1 MTETKETK
9 IRLNRNQRREL
20 KRNLKLKGV
29 KSNPKGGWL
38 VETILTDDEFEV
50 FRKEGQGLYAWVTK
64 TQYELM
70 VKNGILKEA
79 WIKVGQYGALNNNKT
94 PDETITSE
102 YRINESIVILW
113 VYRLTDEDIENIT
126 KKYKDTDLWKVG
138 PAFVLEQIV
147 NKKITN
153 KPPKSDGAG
162 QETFW
167 TSLPKIV
174 SEVEKELNKEQLL
187 IPFISSD
194 DKEEAI
200 NKMINNPTKYFGLFA
215 TMRHGKSWDYLE
227 YIKRKY
233 VKSNV
238 VETHGIFC
246 HDTKTY
252 GGWKKKIE
260 KSYKDCIDLIELKDN
275 KDYDFSKTPKRNTIV
290 LISPQLI
297 SASSDNKGITNFE
310 EKLNSLK
317 SSYDIQLEN
326 IFVDEAHNYFTPQ
339 WEKYYESILKGGQI
353 ILASGTAANLILKHQ
368 DKFDETNTFIWG
380 IKELKEKLKE
390 ELNIDL
396 KLEVK
401 LIDIEKITDGS
412 DFNISNLQ
420 SEDDGILSNQYH
432 FEQFVGKMINPNSKF
447 SPIFSRE
454 RKHHIALF
462 DTVNSAKEF
471 KRLVQS
477 SKYSDKIT
485 PILVAGSKG
494 RDANSEEEV
503 NKLILEAESQG
514 KRTIT
519 LTCGSMIQGV
529 SERNWKS
536 ILNLSSKSTY
546 EIYFQLFGRG
556 FEFDNDLD
564 NYMGQETKEERVI
577 MWDYNP
583 NRIYGVGAEFVDSMA
598 KVNGDDQTKAIKYF
612 YDIIDITEF
621 IEVEGA
627 KGMWSEPKSY
637 EEIESKIN
645 EIVNKNTI
653 RRGLTV
659 NTCLDKSFGIDQL
672 DSEWIEWAIKQKW
685 SSNGKN
691 GDKIRKQKLDLWEQ
705 NLLKQKT
712 DYSKS
717 QKDKTQRQVQ
727 KEVLDLQEQIKRS
740 FEQTLSKLD
749 IVWAVYKS
757 QGKVNYH
764 IDELFNYYDENEFL
778 TGLGLPTKEVSKVF
792 VETVKRFGL
801 TDKINGKLKDS
812 RIETIENFL
821 DMDTETFLKTCDN
834 TIDKWFNYDGDDTQL
849 SVRDSYNILK
859 KELKKT
865 KAKLGQKFVVQ
876 YAKSGS
882 INLALT
888 YLLKENSKQIFGREL
903 TNQEI
908 IESVSYEDENTF
920 FESLINT
927 MGFSKTTQTNKDFII
942 INPPYKRGFHIGVFN
957 KSFEELSDGG
967 TLICLH
973 PSTPFLNNKP
983 TDDKETIKIRNII
996 NDYYTELKFINGN
1009 DIFDNADLMVP
1020 LSITKVTKI
1029 KDSRIF
1035 VTYSHFD
1042 SSIKSRNE
1050 YNSIDSVFLHGNDLV
1065 LSIKNRIEKKGIK
1078 NISNFLFRNGH
1089 RDNFYIRIN
1098 RISGHAPKKGDKIVN
1113 PDFYQLLYKKD
1124 ENDFNRILT
1133 TTPDGKKGNGG
1144 ALNELGFSNKEQ
1156 VKNGFE
1162 FLKTK
1167 FTRFCLS
1174 LRKTGSDLN
1183 NIDLEFVP
1191 YMDFSQEWTDEKLFD
1206 YFELTQEERNFINE
1220 YIPNWYER
1228 DFN

>member
-1 MTETKETK
+1 MTEVENQKVN
-9 IRLNRNQRREL
+9 LNRRQRRQL
-20 KRNLKLKGV
+20 KRNLKLRGV
-29 KSNPKGGWL
+29 KKNSKGGWF
-38 VETILTDDEFEV
+38 VETILSDDEFEV
-50 FRKEGQGLYAWVTK
+50 FRKKGQGLYAWVTK

-70 VKNGILKEA
+70 VKNGILKED

-102 YRINESIVILW
+102 YRINDSIVILW
-113 VYRLTDEDIENIT
+113 VYRFTDEDIQNIT
-126 KKYKDTDLWKVG
+126 KKYKDTDKWKVG
-138 PAFVLEQIV
+138 PAYVVEQII
-147 NKKITN
+147 NKKITD
-153 KPPKSDGAG
+153 KLPKRDGSG
-162 QETFW
+162 DETFW

-174 SEVEKELNKEQLL
+174 SEVETELNKKQLL

-233 VKSNV
+233 VIFDVFKN
-238 VETHGIFC
+238 HAIFC

-260 KSYKDCIDLIELKDN
+260 KSYSDCIDFIELKDN
-275 KDYDFSKTPKRNTIV
+275 KDYDFSKTPKRNTII

-297 SASSDNKGITNFE
+297 SASSNNEDITNFE
-310 EKLNSLK
+310 EKLKSLK
-317 SSYDIQLEN
+317 ESYDIQVEN

-339 WEKYYESILKGGQI
+339 WEKYYESILQGGQI

-380 IKELKEKLKE
+380 INELKKKLLQ

-401 LIDIEKITDGS
+401 LIQLKNTDGS
-412 DFNISNLQ
+412 DFNIANLQ
-420 SEDDGILSNQYH
+420 SEDDGVLSNQYH
-432 FEQFVGKMINPNSKF
+432 FEEFVNKMINPNSKF
-447 SPIFSRE
+447 SPIFSRD

-462 DTVNSAKEF
+462 DTVNSAKQF
-471 KRLVQS
+471 KKIIES
-477 SKYSDKIT
+477 SKYSDKIV

-494 RDANSEEEV
+494 RDANSEQEV

-556 FEFDNDLD
+556 FEFDNELD
-564 NYMGQETKEERVI
+564 NYIGQEIKEERVI

-598 KVNGDDQTKAIKYF
+598 KVNGDDQTKALKYF
-612 YDIIDITEF
+612 FEIIDITEY
-621 IEVEGA
+621 VEEGRT
-627 KGMWSEPKSY
+627 WSDSKSY

-659 NTCLDKSFGIDQL
+659 NTCLDKRFGIDQL

-691 GDKIRKQKLDLWEQ
+691 GDKVRKQKLDLWEQ

-712 DYSKS
+712 DHSKS
-717 QKDKTQRQVQ
+717 QKDKTQRQTQ
-727 KEVLDLQEQIKRS
+727 KEILDLQEQVKRS

-757 QGKVNYH
+757 QGKVDYH
-764 IDELFNYYDENEFL
+764 IDELFEYYNEDDFL
-778 TGLGLPTKEVSKVF
+778 TLLGLPDRDVSRVF

-812 RIETIENFL
+812 KIETIHSKLNLDKESFL
-821 DMDTETFLKTCDN
+821 TRMDKE
-834 TIDKWFNYDGDDTQL
+834 DKMFTYDGDDTQL
-849 SVRDSYNILK
+849 SGRDAYKIMKPYIKGLNRTTKRNLK
-859 KELKKT
+859 SGKIKIHT
-865 KAKLGQKFVVQ
+865 P

-882 INLALT
+882 ITQVIT
-888 YLLKENSKQIFGREL
+888 YLLKENFSDL
-903 TNQEI
+903 TNDEI
-908 IESVSYEDENTF
+908 VSMISYDDKKF
-920 FESLINT
+920 GSLINT
-927 MGFSKTTQTNKDFII
+927 MGFSKTTKTNKDFIV
-942 INPPYKRGFHIGVFN
+942 INPPYKGGLHIEIFN
-957 KSFEELSDGG
+957 KSFEELNDGG

-973 PSTPFLNNKP
+973 PSTPFINRKP
-983 TDDKETIKIRNII
+983 TKDDGKTQKIKEIVSKYKTRLTLV
-996 NDYYTELKFINGN
+996 DGN
-1009 DIFDNADLMVP
+1009 TIFDAGFFTP
-1020 LSITKVTKI
+1020 LSITRVEKVLDEKI
-1029 KDSRIF
+1029 E
-1035 VTYSHFD
+1035 VVYSH
-1042 SSIKSRNE
+1042 
-1050 YNSIDSVFLHGNDLV
+1050 IDSTNKDVKVYDKLDDIFIHGNDIV
-1065 LSIKNRIEKKGIK
+1065 IGIYNKILK
-1078 NISNFLFRNGH
+1078 NIKSDIHSKLTRTGYRSNYYLK
-1089 RDNFYIRIN
+1089 IN
-1098 RISGHAPKKGDKIVN
+1098 SIVGNIPKKGEVN
-1113 PDFYQLLYKKD
+1113 PDFNCIIYKQN
-1124 ENDFNRILT
+1124 ENNFQELITDTFE
-1133 TTPDGKKGNGG
+1133 NGDK
-1144 ALNELGFSNKEQ
+1144 NFLGFDSVEFA
-1156 VKNGFE
+1156 KNGFE
-1162 FLKTK
+1162 YLKTK
-1167 FTRFCLS
+1167 FSRFCVS
-1174 LRKTGSDLN
+1174 LYKMNQHLDRGE
-1183 NIDLEFVP
+1183 LEIVP

-1206 YFELTQEERNFINE
+1206 EFCLEPEEREFINT
-1220 YIPNWYER
+1220 YIQNWYER
-1228 DFN
+1228 DGKSN